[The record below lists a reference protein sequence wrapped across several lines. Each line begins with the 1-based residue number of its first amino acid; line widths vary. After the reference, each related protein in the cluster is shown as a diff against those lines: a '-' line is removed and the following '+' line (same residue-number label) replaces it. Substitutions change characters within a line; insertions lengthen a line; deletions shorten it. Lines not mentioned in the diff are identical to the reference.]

1 MDFERAAMN
10 PTVATYRS
18 DRIFGCFFHLVRNL
32 LKHMSDAGLF
42 TRYRRESGFA
52 LSASM
57 IASLGFVPTTDLDA
71 ATEVLETELPREL
84 LPTLY
89 WFEQNYVGPGTASI
103 VAGGLDSI
111 QAYGSPT
118 KGHWQTSTGLTA
130 SLRPRIAEFG
140 RNSGWTIQRFGD
152 LLTASVKSR
161 TFVTRQAQVHLRCF
175 HSSIRRIQAVF
186 RGPLG
191 AKPNKIGKTRSHKH
205 RVERVHPEF
214 RPNPAMRGLSEVVSP
229 VDAHQ
234 RPTVGRLRRRPRR
247 GHPPTRAQTALVGRL
262 RRRPRRGHPP
272 TRIRFSSRDDYENER
287 NRILTIKYGK
297 EQMALIRKRLHVE
310 MWLLDQLESLCD
322 KEKCKEDAIDIEQLL
337 DMASDAERRS
347 FLEEELKPR
356 CSDPRKIESF
366 TEELLEKL
374 KTL

>member
-161 TFVTRQAQVHLRCF
+161 TFVTRRKNSLSVEKRHRITDHDTRADNNILRLVQTYDGR
-175 HSSIRRIQAVF
+175 SMVEY
-186 RGPLG
+186 PLG
-191 AKPNKIGKTRSHKH
+191 IAHN
-205 RVERVHPEF
+205 F
-214 RPNPAMRGLSEVVSP
+214 RMDE
-229 VDAHQ
+229 
-234 RPTVGRLRRRPRR
+234 
-247 GHPPTRAQTALVGRL
+247 
-262 RRRPRRGHPP
+262 
-272 TRIRFSSRDDYENER
+272 
-287 NRILTIKYGK
+287 
-297 EQMALIRKRLHVE
+297 
-310 MWLLDQLESLCD
+310 
-322 KEKCKEDAIDIEQLL
+322 
-337 DMASDAERRS
+337 
-347 FLEEELKPR
+347 
-356 CSDPRKIESF
+356 
-366 TEELLEKL
+366 
-374 KTL
+374 